1 MTAPTGSNL
10 PPVLRP
16 AHPPQR
22 SLADLADRFGGEV
35 RGDAS
40 GIVLSG
46 ITLATADL
54 RSGEAFVAIRGVN
67 RHGAEFARAAAD
79 AGAVA
84 VVTDAEGALIAADAG
99 VDADVPIVV
108 VTDPRALL
116 GDLSAWVYGTAENL
130 PVLLATTGTNGK
142 TSVSH
147 LLEGILAQL
156 GVVTGLSSTAER
168 HIAGEVIVSRLT
180 TPEASEFHA
189 LLALMRERGVEAVAV
204 EVSAQALTRHRVDG
218 IVFDVAGFTNL
229 THDHLDDYADM
240 REYFEA
246 KLPLFRPDR
255 SRRAVVCLDS
265 PYGAEVARRS
275 EVPVVTIVTPAIAE
289 GAAALT
295 DRTAAADWTVE
306 IVAERQDGTTFTLIG
321 PEGRRLTTTVPVIG
335 RHMAANAGLA
345 IVMLLEAGYAWER
358 LVRALDSQ
366 RIDAHLP
373 GRTQRVS
380 GERGP
385 AVYVDFGH
393 SPDAFEKTLAA
404 VRRVTPGKVVM
415 VVGADGDRDRTKRL
429 DMGRTSAEGSDL
441 LIITDHHPRH
451 EDPDSIRATLVAGA
465 RVARPDAEILEFSPP
480 ERAIEEAVARVA
492 EGDAILWAGPGH
504 QDYRDIRGVR
514 TPYSAR
520 ELARR
525 ALRDAGWPVP
535 EPTWAVP
542 YPEATTPLSDP
553 DRDWR

>member
-1 MTAPTGSNL
+1 MPSDSTPAQL

-16 AHPPQR
+16 SRPPER
-22 SLADLADRFGGEV
+22 RLVELAERFGGLIE
-35 RGDAS
+35 GDATDV
-40 GIVLSG
+40 ILSG
-46 ITLATADL
+46 LTLATADL
-54 RSGEAFVAIRGVN
+54 RAGEAFVAIQGVN
-67 RHGAEFARAAAD
+67 RHGADFAATAAEQ
-79 AGAVA
+79 GAVA
-84 VVTDAEGALIAADAG
+84 IVTDAAGAAIAAPAG
-99 VDADVPIVV
+99 LPMVV
-108 VTDPRALL
+108 VANPRAIL
-116 GDLSAWVYGTAENL
+116 GDLSAWVYGTSENL

-147 LLEGILAQL
+147 LLEGILGQL
-156 GVVTGLSSTAER
+156 NVVTGLSSTAER
-168 HIAGEVIVSRLT
+168 HIAGDVIVSRLT

-204 EVSAQALTRHRVDG
+204 EVSAQALSRHRVDG

-255 SRRAVVCLDS
+255 ARRGVVCLDS
-265 PYGAEVARRS
+265 TYGVEVATRS
-275 EVPVVTIVTPAIAE
+275 EVPVVTIITPDIAADPD
-289 GAAALT
+289 GP
-295 DRTAAADWTVE
+295 ADWTVD
-306 IVAERQDGTTFTLIG
+306 IVAERQDGTQFTLTG
-321 PEGRRLTTTVPVIG
+321 PAGTLTTTVPVIG

-345 IVMLLEAGYAWER
+345 IVMLLEAGYDWTR
-358 LVRALDSQ
+358 LVDALDGG

-380 GERGP
+380 GDTGP

-404 VRRVTPGKVVM
+404 VRRVTPGRVVM
-415 VVGADGDRDRTKRL
+415 LFGADGDRDKTKRH
-429 DMGRTSAEGSDL
+429 DMGRTGVLGSDV
-441 LIITDHHPRH
+441 LIVTDHHPRH
-451 EDPDSIRATLVAGA
+451 EDPDEIRRALVEGA
-465 RVARPDAEILEFSPP
+465 RRAQPDAEIHEYSPP
-480 ERAIEEAVARVA
+480 ERAILEAVKLVGD
-492 EGDAILWAGPGH
+492 GDAILWAGPGH

-525 ALRDAGWPVP
+525 ALRDAGWTVP
-535 EPTWAVP
+535 EPSWHVP
-542 YPEATTPLSDP
+542 YPAESTPLSDP
-553 DRDWR
+553 TRPLS

>member
-1 MTAPTGSNL
+1 MGRMPIDTPSHL

-16 AHPPQR
+16 EHPPR
-22 SLADLADRFGGEV
+22 RDLSELARRFGE
-35 RGDAS
+35 RSIGDVE
-40 GIVLSG
+40 GTVLTG

-54 RSGEAFVAIRGVN
+54 RPGEAFVAIRGVN
-67 RHGAEFARAAAD
+67 RHGAEFAATAAER
-79 AGAVA
+79 GAVA
-84 VVTDAEGALIAADAG
+84 VVTDEAGADIAAAAG
-99 VDADVPIVV
+99 LPIVV
-108 VTDPRALL
+108 VADPRALL
-116 GDLSAWVYGTAENL
+116 GDLSAWVYGTGADDDL
-130 PVLLATTGTNGK
+130 PQLLATTGTNGK

-147 LLEGILAQL
+147 LLEGILGQL

-218 IVFDVAGFTNL
+218 LLFDVAGFTNL

-246 KLPLFRPDR
+246 KLPLFRSDR
-255 SRRAVVCLDS
+255 SRRGVVCLDS
-265 PYGAEVARRS
+265 PAGAEIAARADI
-275 EVPVVTIVTPAIAE
+275 PVVTIVTPAIA
-289 GAAALT
+289 AHP
-295 DRTAAADWTVE
+295 TADADWTVE
-306 IVAERQDGTTFTLIG
+306 IVDERQDGTQFTLRDRT
-321 PEGRRLTTTVPVIG
+321 GRSLTTVVPVIG

-345 IVMLLEAGYAWER
+345 IVMLLEAGHPWDEMVAT
-358 LVRALDSQ
+358 LDGG
-366 RIDAHLP
+366 RIAASLP
-373 GRTQRVS
+373 GRTQLVS
-380 GERGP
+380 GPDGP

-415 VVGADGDRDRTKRL
+415 LFGADGDRDATKRH
-429 DMGRTSAEGSDL
+429 DMGRTAVEGSDI
-441 LIITDHHPRH
+441 LIVTDHHPRH
-451 EDPDSIRATLVAGA
+451 EDPDAIRAVLVEGA
-465 RVARPDAEILEFSPP
+465 RRARPDAEIHEFTPP
-480 ERAIEEAVARVA
+480 ERAILEAVTLVG

-520 ELARR
+520 ELSRR
-525 ALRDAGWPVP
+525 ALRAAGWAVPEPQWPVP
-535 EPTWAVP
+535 
-542 YPEATTPLSDP
+542 YPADSTPSSDP
-553 DRDWR
+553 ERPVDFPA